1 MALAASLYS
10 YSSTQVTN
18 RKFTKITFL
27 SLSKHKANTTELT
40 QSKANL
46 FMLILKQGYIGIERY
61 HAETQQRTK

>member
-1 MALAASLYS
+1 MAKIIIICINI
-10 YSSTQVTN
+10 QGHN
-18 RKFTKITFL
+18 RLPFFTFL